1 MTTKV
6 PPAMLEEGSE
16 AIGLVPIGALVP
28 FAGATVPANWLLA
41 HGQSLVRA
49 DYAALFTAIGVTYGS
64 ASGTTFNLPDMR
76 GRVAAGRDNMGGTP
90 ANRLTSGVSGIDG
103 ASLGAAGGN
112 QNLHQHSHGVTDP
125 GHAHTFLGSGA
136 SNVGADDS
144 AMAEGVGYDGGGGT
158 VQPNTTGIS
167 IQNAGSGAS
176 QNVQP
181 TLVLNWVIRA
191 A

>member
-16 AIGLVPIGALVP
+16 AVGLVPIGALVP
-28 FAGATVPANWLLA
+28 FAGATVPTNWLLA

-103 ASLGAAGGN
+103 AALGAAGGN
-112 QNLHQHSHGVTDP
+112 QNLHQHSHSVTDP
-125 GHAHTFLGSGA
+125 GHGHEFTGGRAT
-136 SNVGADDS
+136 NVGADTAPMS
-144 AMAEGVGYDGGGGT
+144 EGVGYNSGGAIADAFT
-158 VQPNTTGIS
+158 DIS

>member
-49 DYAALFTAIGVTYGS
+49 DYAALFTALGVTYGS

-90 ANRLTSGVSGIDG
+90 ANRLTSAVSGIDG
-103 ASLGAAGGN
+103 AALGAAGGN

-125 GHAHTFLGSGA
+125 GHNHL
-136 SNVGADDS
+136 
-144 AMAEGVGYDGGGGT
+144 GGGAGT
-158 VQPNTTGIS
+158 TQVNPSVGDYVSDGSAATNDAFTGIS
-167 IQNAGSGAS
+167 IQNAGSGTS

>member
-90 ANRLTSGVSGIDG
+90 ANRLTSGVSGVDG

-112 QNLHQHSHGVTDP
+112 QNLHQHSHGVSDP
-125 GHAHTFLGSGA
+125 SHSHNVQRA
-136 SNVGADDS
+136 SVT
-144 AMAEGVGYDGGGGT
+144 GGGAFGGELAAEADFGAT
-158 VQPNTTGIS
+158 QDATTGIS
-167 IQNAGSGAS
+167 IQNAGSGSS

>member
-16 AIGLVPIGALVP
+16 AVGLVPIGALVP

-49 DYAALFTAIGVTYGS
+49 DYLELAAALGIV
-64 ASGTTFNLPDMR
+64 SGTNFTLPDLR
-76 GRVAAGRDNMGGTP
+76 GRVVAGRDNMGGTP
-90 ANRLTSGVSGIDG
+90 ANRLTSAVSGIDG
-103 ASLGAAGGN
+103 AQLGAAGGN

-125 GHAHTFLGSGA
+125 GHSHELPVINTTFGPSGVSSSDGVSEAYGSTSA
-136 SNVGADDS
+136 SA
-144 AMAEGVGYDGGGGT
+144 
-158 VQPNTTGIS
+158 TGIS
-167 IQNAGSGAS
+167 INNAGSGSS

-181 TLVLNWVIRA
+181 TVVLNWVIRA
-191 A
+191 K